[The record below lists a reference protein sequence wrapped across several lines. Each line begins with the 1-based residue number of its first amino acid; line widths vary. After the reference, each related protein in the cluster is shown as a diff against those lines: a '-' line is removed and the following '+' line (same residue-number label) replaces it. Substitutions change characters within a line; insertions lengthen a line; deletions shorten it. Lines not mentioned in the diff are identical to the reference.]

1 MKLLTTGECRKRNR
15 LSEYQFN
22 QHQRF
27 AVFTTHG
34 PKCYINN
41 CPIDMQTMEID
52 HVIPEFLVADRAR
65 LDQVIADL
73 GLPSDFDVNS
83 YENWL
88 PSCRKCN
95 SQKSNLIFES
105 SLLLQRHL
113 QVAANKAAKAREL
126 EQEAVTK
133 LALSR
138 AINTICRAVE
148 GQTIS
153 NEALVPLIDAIRR
166 HSPELVEGT
175 WKMPS
180 FPPGTIGMM
189 MPVHVP
195 AKLRLTPYHTVV
207 MEDDWKVIST
217 RRSRAVT

>member
-1 MKLLTTGECRKRNR
+1 M
-15 LSEYQFN
+15 SEYQFN

-27 AVFTTHG
+27 AVFSTHG

-52 HVIPEFLVADRAR
+52 HVIPEFLAADRTR

-73 GLPSDFDVNS
+73 GLPLDFDINS

-95 SQKSNLIFES
+95 RQKSNLVFEP

-113 QVAANKAAKAREL
+113 QVAAKKAAKAREL
-126 EQEAVTK
+126 EHKAVTE

-138 AINTICRAVE
+138 AINTILRAVE

-153 NEALVPLIDAIRR
+153 DETLVPLIETIR
-166 HSPELVEGT
+166 
-175 WKMPS
+175 
-180 FPPGTIGMM
+180 
-189 MPVHVP
+189 
-195 AKLRLTPYHTVV
+195 
-207 MEDDWKVIST
+207 
-217 RRSRAVT
+217 

>member
-1 MKLLTTGECRKRNR
+1 MPEVDK
-15 LSEYQFN
+15 LSEYQFT

-27 AVFTTHG
+27 AVFTVHG

-52 HVIPEFLVADRAR
+52 HVIPEFLAADRVR
-65 LDQVIADL
+65 LDHVIADL
-73 GLPSDFDVNS
+73 GLPSNFDVNS

-95 SQKSNLIFES
+95 GQKRDMIFKP

-113 QVAANKAAKAREL
+113 QVAAKKAAKAREL

-133 LALSR
+133 IALGR

-153 NEALVPLIDAIRR
+153 QEALVPLIEAIKQ
-166 HSPELVEGT
+166 HNPELVKGT
-175 WKMPS
+175 WKIPS
-180 FPPGTIGMM
+180 FPPGTLGMM
-189 MPVHVP
+189 IPVHVP

-207 MEDDWKVIST
+207 MEEDWRVVSK
-217 RRSRAVT
+217 